1 MRRRL
6 ANINDQPIR
15 EAYRKFFWPL
25 GARPAGHPCLSDL
38 GL

>member
-1 MRRRL
+1 MRRGF
-6 ANINDQPIR
+6 ANINDLPIR
-15 EAYRKFFWPL
+15 GADREFFWPL